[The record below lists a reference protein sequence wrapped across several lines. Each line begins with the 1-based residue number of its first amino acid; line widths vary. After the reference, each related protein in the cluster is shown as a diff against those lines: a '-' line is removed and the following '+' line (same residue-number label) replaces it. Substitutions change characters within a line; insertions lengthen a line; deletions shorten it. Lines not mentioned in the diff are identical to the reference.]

1 MPETTLESLL
11 DAVEEI
17 APVLREHSARSEEQ
31 RCLAEPIV
39 EAMTGV
45 GLYRVW
51 IPKIYGGMEAD
62 PITGLQM
69 FEAVARIDSAAAWN
83 LMLSAGG
90 ALFGQFFP
98 NGLDEWFSKP
108 KGIFL
113 NPPGKAVPVDGGYRV
128 TSRTP
133 FRQRMPEHRVVHRS
147 RADCR
152 RGRRPPDRVRDADSD
167 RALLPAGGRGDH
179 RPLGHARDARNR
191 QS

>member
-69 FEAVARIDSAAAWN
+69 FEAVARIDSAAA
-83 LMLSAGG
+83 LEPHAIGRGRAFRAIL
-90 ALFGQFFP
+90 P
-98 NGLDEWFSKP
+98 EWF
-108 KGIFL
+108 G
-113 NPPGKAVPVDGGYRV
+113 
-128 TSRTP
+128 
-133 FRQRMPEHRVVHRS
+133 RVVQQ
-147 RADCR
+147 A
-152 RGRRPPDRVRDADSD
+152 
-167 RALLPAGGRGDH
+167 
-179 RPLGHARDARNR
+179 
-191 QS
+191 